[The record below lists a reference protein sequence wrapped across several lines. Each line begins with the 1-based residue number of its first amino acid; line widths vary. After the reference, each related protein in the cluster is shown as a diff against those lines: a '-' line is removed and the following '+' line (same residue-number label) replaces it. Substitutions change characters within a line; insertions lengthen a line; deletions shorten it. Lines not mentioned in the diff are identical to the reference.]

1 MLWSPTL
8 RAARHR
14 RSPGDELEAVIGLAH
29 EHRLEDTDLA
39 DRLGQR
45 VEGFLVE
52 VLTRLVRVRLDF
64 PGRDVEHPDGRDDS
78 RLGRRNQGPE
88 SPTQAAWTRHD

>member
-1 MLWSPTL
+1 MLWSPTFAR
-8 RAARHR
+8 RAPPAL
-14 RSPGDELEAVIGLAH
+14 PGDELEAVIGLAH

-52 VLTRLVRVRLDF
+52 VLARLMRVRLDF

-78 RLGRRNQGPE
+78 RLGRRDQGPE